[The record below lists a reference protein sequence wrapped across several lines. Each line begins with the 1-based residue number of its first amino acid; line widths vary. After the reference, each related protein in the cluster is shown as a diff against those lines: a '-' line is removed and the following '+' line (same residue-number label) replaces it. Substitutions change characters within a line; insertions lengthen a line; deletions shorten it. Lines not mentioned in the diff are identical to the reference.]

1 MVDNLPAG
9 AAVSYNIT
17 PQAEEANGAVNAG
30 TYTVTAVVTPPTSAV
45 NCEPVTLTAELVIEK
60 ANQDILFNELEVVQ
74 LEDAENFQLSAV
86 ASSGLPVTYT
96 YTYDQSTPA
105 ATVSPEGWVEIIHS
119 GSVLITAQQ
128 QGNSNYLPA
137 VSVERRLIIE
147 SKDASVQEIVINGV
161 VYTDPDAVIYYM
173 MDCNDTT
180 NEVPVQIDAEYGAT
194 VLPARDFIIGIP
206 KPGVYRNTVEVVSED
221 GTSVQRYQIIVER
234 PFAFDDIVVQKF
246 DNTLLI
252 NNNPQTNGGYRFVKY
267 EWYRNDV
274 LIGTEQVYS
283 AGNSKQDVL
292 DENALYSAILT
303 TENGDVIH
311 TCASE
316 ITRTNNFKINV
327 YPNPVR
333 VNEQLEVV
341 FDYPASAFKGATA
354 ALYTTSGK
362 LLQSVKLNE
371 NVSSVKLPAGISEGI
386 YMLVLQIEG
395 RQETVKIVVKQ

>member
-1 MVDNLPAG
+1 M
-9 AAVSYNIT
+9 
-17 PQAEEANGAVNAG
+17 
-30 TYTVTAVVTPPTSAV
+30 
-45 NCEPVTLTAELVIEK
+45 
-60 ANQDILFNELEVVQ
+60 
-74 LEDAENFQLSAV
+74 
-86 ASSGLPVTYT
+86 
-96 YTYDQSTPA
+96 
-105 ATVSPEGWVEIIHS
+105 
-119 GSVLITAQQ
+119 
-128 QGNSNYLPA
+128 
-137 VSVERRLIIE
+137 ERRLTIE
-147 SKDASVQEIVINGV
+147 SKDASIQQIVINGV
-161 VYTDPDAVIYYM
+161 VYTDPGAEIYYM

-180 NEVPVQIDAEYGAT
+180 NEVPVQIEAEYGAT
-194 VLPARDFIIGIP
+194 VSPARDFIIGIP

-221 GTSVQRYQIIVER
+221 GTSIQRYQIIVER

-292 DENALYSAILT
+292 GENALYSAILT